1 MAKRGRHKVPNPSF
15 EGTLREKPRK
25 APQFKRWASWFLR
38 ITFHNQLVR
47 IGGAM
52 KQFALSFLAVTLLG
66 ITSVGQAAEEE
77 KKPEAKPPKEESFW
91 DTFGVGLAVT
101 TNLGR
106 ERSIQEAQ
114 LVNGIVR
121 VTSERQVVPRLMLE
135 KHWYFRDDWK
145 GGYKPG
151 MFVGAS
157 LLGERQV
164 MDAVALGALV
174 GFKPNSGTTTT
185 HNLGIGIA
193 LQPYS
198 RVLGDGLTKDQPLP
212 AGETQIRY
220 KETNRTA
227 LILFYTYTPGN

>member
-1 MAKRGRHKVPNPSF
+1 MKKVVLPLLFISI
-15 EGTLREKPRK
+15 LC
-25 APQFKRWASWFLR
+25 AAS
-38 ITFHNQLVR
+38 
-47 IGGAM
+47 GAC
-52 KQFALSFLAVTLLG
+52 
-66 ITSVGQAAEEE
+66 AADEE
-77 KKPEAKPPKEESFW
+77 KKPDAKPSKEESFW

-101 TNLGR
+101 TNLGK

-135 KHWYFRDDWK
+135 KHWYLRDDWK

-151 MFVGAS
+151 LFVGAS
-157 LLGERQV
+157 LLGDRQV
-164 MDAVALGALV
+164 MDAVALGFLAA
-174 GFKPNSGTTTT
+174 FKPNSGTTTT

-198 RVLGDGLTKDQPLP
+198 RVLGDGLSKNQPLP